1 MFLLQVKVTDPCNLL
16 NLSSGSQLLLS
27 NVFCFVLIPRTS
39 LFQKYVKSAFYREN
53 VCLVVLFCIAVLSLS
68 NVFLTRVCEWKIA
81 EMLESSLK
89 TNHKGILEEI
99 FWPADS
105 KSLSP
110 VMVFGVHQSKRF
122 LLSALKQFLVCSEK
136 VRKQSFTSWRIFS
149 KRVGNANDRL

>member
-1 MFLLQVKVTDPCNLL
+1 MFLLQVKVTDPCNLP

-89 TNHKGILEEI
+89 NKPQRHFRRNILTCRQQK
-99 FWPADS
+99 S
-105 KSLSP
+105 KSNH
-110 VMVFGVHQSKRF
+110 GVWGAPIKMF
-122 LLSALKQFLVCSEK
+122 PTVCAKTVSCLFRE
-136 VRKQSFTSWRIFS
+136 ST
-149 KRVGNANDRL
+149 